1 MVAAEIGLSLVLL
14 VACGLMLKTLFALR
28 HVPLGFRTDHVLVV
42 EPKLP
47 DYKFR
52 NVDVNQT
59 VYTPLLDRIRQ
70 IHGVQAASFST
81 VMPLRN
87 NFDMMF
93 MLHGSRSNKT
103 TGENG
108 AFKIEAK
115 MKAVGRDLQKVLGF
129 RMAEGRFFN
138 EQDTPESEQV
148 LVVNKA
154 FAKLYAPEGSI
165 SDNFSL
171 SFGKNGHARVVG
183 VIDDF
188 HQVGVDKPAAP
199 EIDLCADQM
208 RAGDG
213 LYQPTMLAH
222 ADFAIRSSVPPQ
234 QLMAD
239 LRRVMVDLNP
249 ELQASEIMTMDQVV
263 EDSLGS
269 QLLAAHLLEIF
280 AGAALG
286 VALAGLFGLLTYL
299 VGQRTHELGI
309 RLALGAQRETI
320 LAMILKQATVMLALG
335 AAMGIALAWFATRLL
350 ASFLFGVRAH
360 DLWTIA
366 SVSLVLLISGMLA
379 AYIPARRAAQ
389 VNPLEALRAE

>member
-1 MVAAEIGLSLVLL
+1 
-14 VACGLMLKTLFALR
+14 
-28 HVPLGFRTDHVLVV
+28 
-42 EPKLP
+42 
-47 DYKFR
+47 
-52 NVDVNQT
+52 
-59 VYTPLLDRIRQ
+59 
-70 IHGVQAASFST
+70 
-81 VMPLRN
+81 
-87 NFDMMF
+87 
-93 MLHGSRSNKT
+93 
-103 TGENG
+103 
-108 AFKIEAK
+108 
-115 MKAVGRDLQKVLGF
+115 
-129 RMAEGRFFN
+129 
-138 EQDTPESEQV
+138 
-148 LVVNKA
+148 
-154 FAKLYAPEGSI
+154 
-165 SDNFSL
+165 
-171 SFGKNGHARVVG
+171 
-183 VIDDF
+183 
-188 HQVGVDKPAAP
+188 
-199 EIDLCADQM
+199 
-208 RAGDG
+208 
-213 LYQPTMLAH
+213 
-222 ADFAIRSSVPPQ
+222 
-234 QLMAD
+234 MAD